1 MADKTLA
8 TRVVDQMYN
17 NDPFSIWLG
26 IERVQESEGTSTLR
40 MKVRKDMLNGF
51 GIIHGGVTFSLA
63 DSALAFASNSHG
75 IQSVS
80 IDNSIN
86 YFEPASEGDL
96 LTATTEEIRIT
107 NKIGLYHITITNQ
120 LGNKIALFK
129 GMVYRTGKS
138 WFNDGN
144 SKT

>member
-26 IERVQESEGTSTLR
+26 IERIQESEGTSTLQ
-40 MKVRKDMLNGF
+40 MKVRKEMLNGF

-86 YFEPASEGDL
+86 YFEPASEGDV
-96 LTATTEEIRIT
+96 LTATTEEVRIT
-107 NKIGLYHITITNQ
+107 NKIGLYHIAITNQ
-120 LGNKIALFK
+120 LGNRIAIFK
-129 GMVYRTGKS
+129 GMVYRTGKP
-138 WFNDGN
+138 WFSDEN
-144 SKT
+144 SKA

>member
-1 MADKTLA
+1 MNNKSLA
-8 TRVVDQMYN
+8 TRVVDKMYN
-17 NDPFSIWLG
+17 NDPFSLWLG
-26 IERVQESEGTSTLR
+26 IERIEESEGSSTLQ
-40 MKVRKDMLNGF
+40 MKVRNEMLNGF

-86 YFEPASEGDL
+86 YFEPAKEGDI

-129 GMVYRTGKS
+129 GMVYRTGKQ
-138 WFNDGN
+138 WFDEPNP
-144 SKT
+144 KA

>member
-26 IERVQESEGTSTLR
+26 IERIQESEGTSTLQ
-40 MKVRKDMLNGF
+40 MKVRKEMLNGF

-63 DSALAFASNSHG
+63 DSAQAFASNSHG

-86 YFEPASEGDL
+86 YFEPASEGDV
-96 LTATTEEIRIT
+96 LTATTEEVRIT
-107 NKIGLYHITITNQ
+107 NKIGLYHIAITNQ
-120 LGNKIALFK
+120 LGNRIAIFK
-129 GMVYRTGKS
+129 GMVYRTGKP
-138 WFNDGN
+138 WFSDEN
-144 SKT
+144 SKA